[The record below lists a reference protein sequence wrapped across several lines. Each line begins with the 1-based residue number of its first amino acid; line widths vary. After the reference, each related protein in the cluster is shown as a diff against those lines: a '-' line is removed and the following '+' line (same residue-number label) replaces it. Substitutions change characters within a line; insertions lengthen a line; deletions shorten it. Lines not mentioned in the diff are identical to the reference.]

1 MKSKSKL
8 DEVLD
13 GAETNF
19 VKKMSYTDYL
29 NLDQVL
35 GAQKPIS
42 NTHDEMLFIIQHQTT
57 ELWMKLTLHELC
69 SARLAIFITHLKC

>member
-19 VKKMSYTDYL
+19 IKKMSYTDYL
-29 NLDQVL
+29 GGRQ
-35 GAQKPIS
+35 P
-42 NTHDEMLFIIQHQTT
+42 TDEKTLIGERAVKWLASQHSG
-57 ELWMKLTLHELC
+57 K
-69 SARLAIFITHLKC
+69 R

>member
-19 VKKMSYTDYL
+19 IKKMSYTDYL

-42 NTHDEMLFIIQHQTT
+42 NTHDEMLFYPT
-57 ELWMKLTLHELC
+57 
-69 SARLAIFITHLKC
+69 SNY